1 MLGKG
6 RALRRL
12 DGVQAPGAL
21 SAIRERA
28 GQVFGGIAAPR
39 APSVTPD
46 QIARQTRRAA
56 QGLGGLA
63 LLSGVAGGAILIA
76 DAAGLL
82 TGALPEATWL
92 VGCGL
97 MAAGLAAVSA
107 GLSRSAARMV
117 PPVQDL
123 SGLLVT
129 LHSRSGETLAVE
141 SGSPAYAALGTM
153 TLAGQGLFDRIHV
166 MDRPAFLS
174 ALSVSA
180 TDGRER
186 VVSLRL
192 RHEKPGAAP
201 AFTTFEACIA
211 PAGEGRVRIVWRD
224 GSEAA
229 AEPDEATA
237 RAEAERANDAKTRF
251 LRAMSHELRTPLN
264 SILGF
269 SELLTED
276 VGQMDAARRADYAR
290 IIHQSGQ
297 HLLGLVNGILDLSR
311 VEAGAYDL
319 CCEEIDIAALI
330 SGCLE
335 MMALEAERRGVRL
348 VADVAPHL
356 PSLSADQR
364 AVRQVLLNLLS
375 NAVKFTPAGG
385 VVEVVA
391 GLQGGTLVL
400 KVRDT
405 GAGMSAADLARIGEP
420 FFQAGDMDQ
429 RRAGIGLGVAVV
441 RALVELHRGS
451 FDVASVLGVGTTATV
466 TLPLC
471 GPALTAP
478 TVLRPQTGASVPADR
493 RRA

>member
-1 MLGKG
+1 MGAAVA
-6 RALRRL
+6 RP
-12 DGVQAPGAL
+12 APEL
-21 SAIRERA
+21 
-28 GQVFGGIAAPR
+28 
-39 APSVTPD
+39 
-46 QIARQTRRAA
+46 IARQTRRAA
-56 QGLGGLA
+56 QGLGALA
-63 LLSGVAGGAILIA
+63 LLSGVAGGAILVA

-82 TGALPEATWL
+82 RGALPEATWL

-107 GLSRSAARMV
+107 GLSRSAVRMI
-117 PPVQDL
+117 PPAEDL
-123 SGLLVT
+123 TGLLVT
-129 LHSRSGETLAVE
+129 FHTRSGETQRVDGAAP
-141 SGSPAYAALGTM
+141 GHAALRADI
-153 TLAGQGLFDRIHV
+153 LKGQGLFERIHV

-174 ALSVSA
+174 TLAA
-180 TDGRER
+180 TASDGRER
-186 VVSLRL
+186 VVALRL
-192 RHEKPGAAP
+192 RHEWPGAAP
-201 AFTTFEACIA
+201 AFAAFDASLL
-211 PAGEGRVRIVWRD
+211 PAGEGEVRIVWRVAAPRGAEIED
-224 GSEAA
+224 AA
-229 AEPDEATA
+229 A
-237 RAEAERANDAKTRF
+237 RVEAERANDAKTRF

-276 VGQMDAARRADYAR
+276 VGQMDAGRRADYAR

-311 VEAGAYDL
+311 VEAGAYEL
-319 CCEEIDIAALI
+319 CCEEIDVAALVA
-330 SGCLE
+330 GCVE

-348 VADVAPHL
+348 VADVPPHL

-385 VVEVVA
+385 GVELIV
-391 GLQGGTLVL
+391 GLNGGTLVFR
-400 KVRDT
+400 VRDT
-405 GAGMSAADLARIGEP
+405 GVGMTTADLTRLGEP

-441 RALVELHRGS
+441 RALVELHRGT

-466 TLPLC
+466 SLPLC
-471 GPALTAP
+471 GTGTVAP
-478 TVLRPQTGASVPADR
+478 TVLRPHTGAALAPADR